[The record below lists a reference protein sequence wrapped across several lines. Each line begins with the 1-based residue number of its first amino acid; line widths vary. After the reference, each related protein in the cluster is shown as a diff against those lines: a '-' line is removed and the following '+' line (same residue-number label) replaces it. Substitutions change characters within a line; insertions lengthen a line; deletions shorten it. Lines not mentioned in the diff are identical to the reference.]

1 MQNNDKETLTT
12 TNGFYNGSIGTAF
25 KELCRRFQE
34 EIKLIDEFQ
43 GTLITDRKGNSFWVS
58 KDGYVLGVDLAKC
71 YDQSHPYRME
81 LERIQKEYYEE
92 CALENDIEAL
102 KKRIKYAKNPL
113 EKKNYEKQLNA
124 AYKKRKKKGK

>member
-1 MQNNDKETLTT
+1 MQNNEAETLTK
-12 TNGFYNGSIGTAF
+12 TNGFYNGDIGTAF
-25 KELCRRFQE
+25 KELCRRFHE
-34 EIKLIDEFQ
+34 EVKQYDDFK
-43 GTLITDRKGNSFWVS
+43 GTLITNEDGNGVWIS
-58 KDGYVLGVDLAKC
+58 KDGYVLGIDLAKC

-92 CALENDIEAL
+92 YALENDIEAL
-102 KKRIKYAKNPL
+102 KKRIKYAKNFL